1 MSKTPEGKFTEQVI
15 NFLKSLGGACWHYKV
30 YGGGYFQRNG
40 IPDIVGVYRGKFFAL
55 ELKAENGKASPL
67 QIYNIDKI
75 NRAGGKGYILKPSQ
89 FEEFKKE
96 FLKI

>member
-1 MSKTPEGKFTEQVI
+1 MSKTPEGKFTEQVT
-15 NFLKSLGGACWHYKV
+15 NYLKSLGGACWFYKV

-40 IPDIVGVYRGKFFAL
+40 IPDIIWVFKGKFFAL

-75 NRAGGKGYILKPSQ
+75 NRAGGIGYILKPSQ

-96 FLKI
+96 FEK

>member
-1 MSKTPEGKFTEQVI
+1 MSKTPEGKFTEQVT
-15 NFLKSLGGACWHYKV
+15 NYLKSLGGACWFYKV

-40 IPDIVGVYRGKFFAL
+40 IPDIIGVFKGKFFAL
-55 ELKAENGKASPL
+55 ELKAENGKASL

-75 NRAGGKGYILKPSQ
+75 NRAGGIGYILKPSQ

-96 FLKI
+96 FEK